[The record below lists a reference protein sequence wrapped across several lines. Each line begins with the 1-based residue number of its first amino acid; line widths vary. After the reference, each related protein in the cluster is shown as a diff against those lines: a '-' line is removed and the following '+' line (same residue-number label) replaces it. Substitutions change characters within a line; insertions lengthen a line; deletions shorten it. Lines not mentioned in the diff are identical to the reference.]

1 MSKRQFLAVLL
12 IFVVAKIPGAAAKRA
27 SSSPSSLHSG
37 PAASMERKLEYIRTN
52 GSLAH
57 PNPAPTELTD
67 LEANAYFASG
77 DVKLPAGVQS
87 VTFQGEPGIITG
99 NARVDFDQ
107 LRTGRGSNP
116 LLSVFSGVHD
126 VMVVAHAHGAGGKGF
141 VHVDSVSLDG
151 VEIPPF
157 VLELFVEKYLQPKYP
172 GLGIDSQFSLP
183 ERVDAATVEL
193 HKLVLT
199 QK

>member
-1 MSKRQFLAVLL
+1 MSKRQLLAVLL
-12 IFVVAKIPGAAAKRA
+12 TLLVAVVPGATAKRV
-27 SSSPSSLHSG
+27 SSSSVYSSS
-37 PAASMERKLEYIRTN
+37 AASMERKLEHIKTN
-52 GSLAH
+52 SALVR
-57 PNPAPTELTD
+57 PNPAPTEFT
-67 LEANAYFASG
+67 EQEVNAYVASG
-77 DVKLPAGVQS
+77 DVKLPAGVQA

-116 LLSVFSGVHD
+116 LLSIFGGTHD
-126 VMVVAHAHGAGGKGF
+126 VVVVAHAYGAGGKGF
-141 VHVDSVSLDG
+141 VHVDSVLLDG

-157 VLELFVEKYLQPKYP
+157 VLELFVEKYLRPKYP
-172 GLGIDSQFSLP
+172 NLGIDSQFPLP
-183 ERVDAATVEL
+183 DRVDAAAVEL